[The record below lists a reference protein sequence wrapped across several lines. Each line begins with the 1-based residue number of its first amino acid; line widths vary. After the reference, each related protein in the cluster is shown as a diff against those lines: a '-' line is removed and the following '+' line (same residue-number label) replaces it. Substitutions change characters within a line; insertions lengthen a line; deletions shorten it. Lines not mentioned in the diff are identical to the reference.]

1 MQIFL
6 RKYLILLALIFPISS
21 ISQEDKIIEIKQS
34 GGSRQDQDKFPGANI
49 LFKTANQRVI
59 LFHNGAFIE
68 SDLAYFYSK
77 DNYFSATGNVIFTQG
92 DSLKM
97 TCNSIEYDGKKQL
110 ALANGDVYLERP
122 DMSLS
127 TEKLNLDRINNEAFY
142 DTKGDIMDSSST
154 LTSNNGVYFLNKK
167 KYRFKSSVI
176 IENPRYNV
184 TSDQLEYLTE
194 FNQAFLYDR
203 SKITGD
209 SYTIIC
215 DRGFYDLDLEKG
227 IFKKNATLYYDN
239 KIIKGDS
246 LYFEKEK
253 NYAAATKNVS
263 ILDSLNNS
271 LITGNY
277 GEIYKKKDS
286 AIITQRALSI
296 NVIDK
301 DSLFIHADTL
311 VATGPKN
318 RRILS

>member
-6 RKYLILLALIFPISS
+6 RKYLILLALILPISS

-77 DNYFSATGNVIFTQG
+77 DNYFKALGNVIFTQG

-142 DTKGDIMDSSST
+142 NTKGVIIDSSST

-176 IENPRYNV
+176 IQPCNKLLFSPKESRR
-184 TSDQLEYLTE
+184 
-194 FNQAFLYDR
+194 FL
-203 SKITGD
+203 G
-209 SYTIIC
+209 
-215 DRGFYDLDLEKG
+215 
-227 IFKKNATLYYDN
+227 KK
-239 KIIKGDS
+239 S
-246 LYFEKEK
+246 F
-253 NYAAATKNVS
+253 
-263 ILDSLNNS
+263 
-271 LITGNY
+271 
-277 GEIYKKKDS
+277 S
-286 AIITQRALSI
+286 AKT
-296 NVIDK
+296 
-301 DSLFIHADTL
+301 
-311 VATGPKN
+311 
-318 RRILS
+318 